1 MRRFILPL
9 VFLLAGCAPGTAL
22 LTNEDVAAVRELGL
36 SYAQGFSTGDAATV
50 AAVYAVGAV
59 EMPPNFPIRDGVDAI
74 RSAYEAYFQA
84 GAETV
89 EFDMAAVEIDGYDDL
104 AFDRG
109 TWSWTGR
116 EGAGME
122 LVTQTGHYLSIAR
135 RQPDG
140 SWRYSAMMWNSDT
153 PLSP

>member
-1 MRRFILPL
+1 MRRSVLAF
-9 VFLLAGCAPGTAL
+9 VFLLAGCAPGTTL
-22 LTNEDVAAVRELGL
+22 LTEEDVASVRELGQ
-36 SYAQGFSTGDAATV
+36 SYARGFSTGDAATV
-50 AAVYAVGAV
+50 AAVYADGAV
-59 EMPPNFPIRDGVDAI
+59 EIPPNFPIRDGVAAI

-89 EFDMAAVEIDGYDDL
+89 EFDMTAVEIDGYDGL

-116 EGAGME
+116 EGAGMD
-122 LVTQTGHYLSIAR
+122 LVTQTGSYLSIAR
-135 RQPDG
+135 RRPDG
-140 SWRYSAMMWNSDT
+140 TWRYSAMIWNSDT